1 MARKYRTSPVGE
13 AVHPWLNKPDTKF
26 NQDGVFTTGL
36 LLSGQAAEDFAAFL
50 DGEAQA
56 AFDAHMEEK
65 AIPAKDRKKWDVYVP
80 YERLEDD
87 DGSPTGVIQ
96 FDFKQNATLR
106 SRDGEEIK
114 VQIALK
120 DSADQ
125 DLKKPIFGG
134 SKLRVRYSPRAIVM
148 TGLKQVG
155 VRLDFAAVQ
164 VIELAAGKGGGGGGF
179 GAYEGGYV
187 QDQGGEPEGNSQDEE
202 Y

>member
-1 MARKYRTSPVGE
+1 MARKYKTSPVGE
-13 AVHPWLNKPDTKF
+13 TVHPWLNKPDTKF
-26 NQDGVFTTGL
+26 NSDGVFTTGL
-36 LLSGQAAEDFAAFL
+36 LLSGAVAEKLAEELTA
-50 DGEAQA
+50 EAQA

-65 AIPAKDRKKWDVYVP
+65 VPAKDRKKWEVYVP
-80 YERLEDD
+80 FERLEDD
-87 DGSPTGVIQ
+87 DGHPTGVIQ
-96 FDFKQNATLR
+96 FDFKQNATLK

-120 DSADQ
+120 DSADN

-134 SKLRVRYSPRAIVM
+134 SKVRIRYSPRAIVM

-164 VIELAAGKGGGGGGF
+164 VIELAAGKGGGGGF

-187 QDQGGEPEGNSQDEE
+187 QDGGEPEGNAPDENE
-202 Y
+202 AY

>member
-1 MARKYRTSPVGE
+1 MARKYRISPVLT

-26 NQDGVFTTGL
+26 NADGVFTTGGKG
-36 LLSGQAAEDFAAFL
+36 SGQAAEDFAAFL
-50 DGEAQA
+50 ENEAQN
-56 AFDAHMEEK
+56 AFDAYMEEK
-65 AIPAKDRKKWDVYVP
+65 GIAAKDRKKWSVYVP
-80 YERLEDD
+80 FERLEDE
-87 DGSPTGVIQ
+87 DGNPTGEIQ
-96 FDFKQNATLR
+96 FDFKQNATLK

-114 VQIALK
+114 VQIAIK
-120 DSADQ
+120 DSADK

-134 SKLRVRYSPRAIVM
+134 SKLRVKYSPRAIVM

-164 VIELAAGKGGGGGGF
+164 IIELAEGRGGGGGF

-187 QDQGGEPEGNSQDEE
+187 ADQGEPEGNAPDEHEE